1 MKRIITNL
9 CILFTYFIFLFC
21 IGSSVVYAKESEET
35 YEDHI
40 AGIGKTLSE
49 YSENM
54 VKKENIDSSDDES
67 SKQTDDTDS
76 SSPYD
81 NIVIAQVK
89 SYVNIRNKATT
100 DGEILGKIYNN
111 SSGTILETVDGEDGK
126 WYKIESGSVTGYVK
140 SDYFVTGKDAEQIA
154 KKAGTVKCKI
164 TTATLRVRE
173 EANIDSKILSLINQG
188 ETYKVLKEI
197 DTETDQSFIQIQLTN
212 ATTGYISADY
222 AEVFVTFN
230 KAISIEEEK
239 ANEQKKQQ
247 TTKST
252 TEKSGASSKSNGSG
266 GSGDTGQNQKTSGN
280 GNIGSLIATTAQ
292 KYVGWLPYVWGGT
305 SLSSGADCSGFTQ
318 KIYSMYGI
326 SIPRT
331 SKEQSV
337 SGKTISTSSLQMGD
351 LIFYGSP
358 VNHVAIYIG
367 NGQICHEANSRR
379 DCTID
384 NMYYDKITKCVTYLH

>member
-126 WYKIESGSVTGYVK
+126 
-140 SDYFVTGKDAEQIA
+140 
-154 KKAGTVKCKI
+154 
-164 TTATLRVRE
+164 R
-173 EANIDSKILSLINQG
+173 
-188 ETYKVLKEI
+188 
-197 DTETDQSFIQIQLTN
+197 
-212 ATTGYISADY
+212 
-222 AEVFVTFN
+222 
-230 KAISIEEEK
+230 
-239 ANEQKKQQ
+239 
-247 TTKST
+247 
-252 TEKSGASSKSNGSG
+252 
-266 GSGDTGQNQKTSGN
+266 
-280 GNIGSLIATTAQ
+280 
-292 KYVGWLPYVWGGT
+292 
-305 SLSSGADCSGFTQ
+305 
-318 KIYSMYGI
+318 
-326 SIPRT
+326 
-331 SKEQSV
+331 
-337 SGKTISTSSLQMGD
+337 
-351 LIFYGSP
+351 
-358 VNHVAIYIG
+358 
-367 NGQICHEANSRR
+367 
-379 DCTID
+379 
-384 NMYYDKITKCVTYLH
+384 